1 MRRYRLARPAKADLD
16 RIWFHTARNAS
27 IETADR
33 FIDKITGR
41 FPFLAGAP
49 EAGPARD
56 DLDPGLRVF
65 PVEDYLI
72 YYRKRARAGIL
83 ISRIIHGMRDQ
94 EKALE
99 EQGNA

>member
-16 RIWFHTARNAS
+16 QIWLHVARNAS

-33 FIDKITGR
+33 FIDTITGR
-41 FPFLAGAP
+41 FPFLAGSS

-56 DLDPGLRVF
+56 EIEPGLRVF
-65 PVEDYLI
+65 PVENYLI
-72 YYRKRARAGIL
+72 YYRKTARGGIQ

-94 EKALE
+94 EKAWDRE
-99 EQGNA
+99 DDA